1 MKIPSPVPFEKS
13 NEDVIADLAE
23 LSPLDYDA
31 VRKARADQLGIRVV
45 TLDSEVERLRP
56 KDVEDDGLQIFEA
69 VEPWPEPVDGA
80 ALLANIRMT
89 IQRFCVLP
97 DHSDT
102 IMAAW
107 VLHAWAHNAAD
118 ISPILAFVSP
128 EKRCGKTTA
137 LSVIGALVPKT
148 MHSINVT
155 TAVLFRVVEMYRP
168 TVLIDEADTFLDGN
182 DELRGI
188 INGGHNRLSAVVWRT
203 VGDNHDPKPFNVW
216 APKSIAMIGKL
227 PDTLEDRALVIPLRR
242 KQQGESVERFR
253 FDKVEEFLPLRR
265 RAQRWAN
272 DNIPSLNGMD
282 PKVPESLN
290 DRAQDNA
297 RAILAIADHIGGI
310 WPDEVR
316 SAFVGLEENKDDE
329 PQSDGILLLRDIQ
342 GILGSGNHETIL
354 SKDLLEGLCELEES
368 PWAEWRMGKRISLQ
382 GIAKLL
388 KPYGVTPERDR
399 NSRFY
404 RISAF
409 QDAFERYL
417 SDIPQNRVTSDT
429 TVTNKEKRHENPNN
443 INGGDACDG
452 GDGCSEGDSRHSTQS
467 QYEPRM

>member
-1 MKIPSPVPFEKS
+1 MKMPTPVPFQKS
-13 NEDVIADLAE
+13 KEEVIAELAE
-23 LSPLDYDA
+23 LPAMDYDNI
-31 VRKARADQLGIRVV
+31 RKVEADKLGIRVA
-45 TLDSEVERLRP
+45 TLDQEVEKRRP
-56 KDVEDDGLQIFEA
+56 KDIKDDDLQIFKA

-80 ALLANIRMT
+80 ALLADIRAT

-107 VLHAWAHNAAD
+107 ALHAWVHDAAD

-137 LSVIGALVPKT
+137 LSVIGALVPKA

-203 VGDNHDPKPFNVW
+203 VGDNHDPKPFKVW

-227 PDTLEDRALVIPLRR
+227 PDTLEDRALVVPLRR
-242 KQQGESVERFR
+242 KQHGESIERFR

-272 DNIPSLNGMD
+272 DNMPSLNGMD
-282 PKVPESLN
+282 PKIPESLN

-297 RAILAIADHIGGI
+297 RAILAIADHIGGN
-310 WPDEVR
+310 WPDEAR

-417 SDIPQNRVTSDT
+417 SDIPQNRVTTDT
-429 TVTNKEKRHENPNN
+429 TVTDKENRHESPNN

-452 GDGCSEGDSRHSTQS
+452 GDSCSAADGRYSAQS